1 MRRSWPSCRATTVS
15 SRPATA
21 SGRFR
26 TRICPLCSRS
36 TWAPPPAHPKG
47 ANAELMIRPQSCR
60 KRKPLIAISS
70 QPRRCRA
77 HCAVLSCSAAT
88 GTTGMPETIQPHI
101 LVVDDDPQIRE
112 LLQEY
117 LTENALRVSVTST
130 GEQMATILDNEAID
144 LVILDLR
151 LAGEDGMTIARTMRD
166 ESAIPIIMITGI
178 RDEADR
184 IMGLELGAD
193 DYLTKP
199 FSPRELLAR
208 IRTVLRRTKGQALTE
223 ARQREVRAYRFVA
236 FELNLRTRRLT
247 KRAQRVELTNGEF
260 NLLAALLAAP
270 QRILTRD
277 PLLEASRVYDNEV
290 YDRSIDVQ
298 VLRLRR
304 KIEADPAQPQ
314 FIMTECGVGYSFS
327 SAFEIL
333 Y

>member
-1 MRRSWPSCRATTVS
+1 MNTQ
-15 SRPATA
+15 
-21 SGRFR
+21 
-26 TRICPLCSRS
+26 
-36 TWAPPPAHPKG
+36 
-47 ANAELMIRPQSCR
+47 PQS
-60 KRKPLIAISS
+60 
-70 QPRRCRA
+70 
-77 HCAVLSCSAAT
+77 HV
-88 GTTGMPETIQPHI
+88 

-117 LTENALRVSVTST
+117 FAENGMRVSVALN
-130 GEQMATILDNEAID
+130 GAQMSQILADEVID

-151 LAGEDGMTIARTMRD
+151 LAGEDGMTIARTLRNQ
-166 ESAIPIIMITGI
+166 SAIPIIMLTGV

-184 IMGLELGAD
+184 VMGLELGAD

-208 IRTVLRRTKGQALTE
+208 IRTVLRRTKSTAVAQAQ
-223 ARQREVRAYRFVA
+223 RREVRAYRFA
-236 FELNLRTRRLT
+236 DFELNLRTRRL
-247 KRAQRVELTNGEF
+247 KQRDTQNIDLTNGEF

-270 QRILTRD
+270 ERILTRD
-277 PLLEASRVYDNEV
+277 QLLDASRVYDNEV

-314 FIMTECGVGYSFS
+314 FIVTERGVGYIFKV
-327 SAFEIL
+327 AVEIL